1 MTIEDHREMQDST
14 PHAAPP
20 AARHEADTK
29 TGSGAVM
36 LTAGGLIAAFGAA
49 ACCGLP
55 LVLAGLGLGSAW
67 LIAPASLAAP
77 YLTFLLAIAPL
88 FLIGG
93 AVLLWRQTR
102 TVCASNAI
110 CARPVVRAATLVC
123 LLLGVALLY
132 LGYAYMD
139 A

>member
-1 MTIEDHREMQDST
+1 MQDST

-20 AARHEADTK
+20 VARHEVDISTRGDRSAK

-36 LTAGGLIAAFGAA
+36 LTAGGLVAAFGAA

-55 LVLAGLGLGSAW
+55 LVLAGFGLGSAW

-77 YLTFLLAIAPL
+77 YLTALLVIAPL
-88 FLIGG
+88 FLLGG

-110 CARPVVRAATLVC
+110 CARPMVHAATFVC
-123 LLLGVALLY
+123 LLLGAALLY